1 MLDNFYD
8 IEKYILY
15 LIGNKEY
22 NILNTII
29 YLVAG
34 ISTLSSC
41 GDPER
46 LPELPPSDE
55 HRLQRA
61 ALILQQKLILREW
74 LKENRLQHHY
84 SR

>member
-1 MLDNFYD
+1 MLN
-8 IEKYILY
+8 
-15 LIGNKEY
+15 IGF
-22 NILNTII
+22 
-29 YLVAG
+29 VAG

-41 GDPER
+41 GDPDR